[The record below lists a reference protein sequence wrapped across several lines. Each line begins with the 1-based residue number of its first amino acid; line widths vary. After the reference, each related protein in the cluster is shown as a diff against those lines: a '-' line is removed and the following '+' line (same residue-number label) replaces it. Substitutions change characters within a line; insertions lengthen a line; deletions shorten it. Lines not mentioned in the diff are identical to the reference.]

1 MRRGPATRAPQ
12 SDRAELIAALASAAR
27 GWHVLTTSPG
37 RKVPLTAHGLH
48 DATTD
53 PAVIAAWWHRWPTAG
68 VAIATGAA
76 SGIIVLD
83 VDPRHGGDDT
93 LHDRERA
100 HGRLPD
106 TPRVFTGGGGL
117 HVYLAHPGG
126 AVPCSAGAL
135 GTGLDVRGDGGY
147 VVAPPSRHPSGR
159 GYAWEVGASPEDV
172 PLAPVPK
179 WLLELRV
186 CPPAGEPRPADEWAA
201 LVRDGADAG
210 ARNQAVARLAGYLLR
225 CRPAPRVVLELV
237 RAWSASRCRPPLGDD
252 EITRTVDSIARREMR
267 RRGAG

>member
-1 MRRGPATRAPQ
+1 MSCVQYDVIAQ
-12 SDRAELIAALASAAR
+12 SRCGCRDASAR
-27 GWHVLTTSPG
+27 PG
-37 RKVPLTAHGLH
+37 VQRPRHGLH

-53 PAVIAAWWHRWPTAG
+53 PALIAAWWHRWPTAG

-126 AVPCSAGAL
+126 AMPFSAGA
-135 GTGLDVRGDGGY
+135 
-147 VVAPPSRHPSGR
+147 P
-159 GYAWEVGASPEDV
+159 
-172 PLAPVPK
+172 
-179 WLLELRV
+179 
-186 CPPAGEPRPADEWAA
+186 
-201 LVRDGADAG
+201 
-210 ARNQAVARLAGYLLR
+210 
-225 CRPAPRVVLELV
+225 
-237 RAWSASRCRPPLGDD
+237 
-252 EITRTVDSIARREMR
+252 
-267 RRGAG
+267 